1 MQYKQYKEEGV
12 SRGQGS
18 AGHAVR
24 QSIRS
29 FVRPPVVYNMVQ
41 AQWTGAQAR
50 WGKCVCV
57 YVCVCVCLAEIGL
70 GGNLWSP
77 VHLGAQAVG
86 CTHKLLE
93 PLSRGELLEPLGR
106 GG

>member
-1 MQYKQYKEEGV
+1 MISWNRLLDLRDKYP
-12 SRGQGS
+12 SLS
-18 AGHAVR
+18 SNFLH
-24 QSIRS
+24 
-29 FVRPPVVYNMVQ
+29 NMVQ